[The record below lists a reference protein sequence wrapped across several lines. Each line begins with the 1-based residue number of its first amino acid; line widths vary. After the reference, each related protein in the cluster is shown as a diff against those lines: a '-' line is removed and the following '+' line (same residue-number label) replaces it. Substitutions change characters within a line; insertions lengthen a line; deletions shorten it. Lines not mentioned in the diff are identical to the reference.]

1 MALEPGTEAP
11 DFTLK
16 DQDGQ
21 DVTLFSFR
29 GDKNVTLVFYPFSFS
44 GICRT
49 ELCELRD
56 DLSEFEGAGVQV
68 LAVSCDSKQV
78 QKAWQESEGYGFP
91 ILTDFWPHG
100 AVATTYGVFNDA
112 VGCANRATFL
122 IDKEGVIVDAFE
134 SGGLG
139 EARPKER
146 YEAAVAKL

>member
-1 MALEPGTEAP
+1 MTA
-11 DFTLK
+11 
-16 DQDGQ
+16 
-21 DVTLFSFR
+21 SR
-29 GDKNVTLVFYPFSFS
+29 S
-44 GICRT
+44 
-49 ELCELRD
+49 
-56 DLSEFEGAGVQV
+56 
-68 LAVSCDSKQV
+68 

-91 ILTDFWPHG
+91 ILSDFWPHG

>member
-1 MALEPGTEAP
+1 M
-11 DFTLK
+11 
-16 DQDGQ
+16 
-21 DVTLFSFR
+21 
-29 GDKNVTLVFYPFSFS
+29 TLVFYPFSFS

-56 DLSEFEGAGVQV
+56 DLSQFESAGVQV

-78 QKAWQESEGYGFP
+78 QKAWSESEGYGFP
-91 ILTDFWPHG
+91 VLTDFWPHG

-112 VGCANRATFL
+112 AGCANRATFL

-146 YEAAVAKL
+146 YEAAIGRL